1 MRLRDY
7 LATAGKNIRRQ
18 AVRSALTIIAI
29 GISATIL
36 VTLVALSFG
45 AKKALVSQLSPD
57 GSLTDII
64 VTPNRQAGSTIFGS
78 AEEVGQNTHVLNDD
92 DVKRLGNIPHIQFA
106 SPTANIWEFKS
117 FRVDG
122 TSKDFVAQAQGTT
135 NNPAIDKPLAAGEH
149 FAPDD
154 KRHVVIIGHT
164 YAKELGFAGNPQAL
178 VGKTIVI
185 TTQDGYSGDG
195 ADIPGPNASKQQ
207 MESFTHAPTKVSARI
222 IGVTAEGN
230 TENALMIP
238 MSWARQVR
246 TQNIGPKPTDQI
258 ATQGYSTILVKTDS
272 VAAVR
277 PVSEAIN
284 NLGFGE
290 ISTLEQLDRLMQF
303 STIMW
308 VILGSITLVALIAAS
323 LGVVNTMMMSVAE
336 QRYIIGVLRACGARR
351 AVIAKLFLVEAAL
364 LGFLGG
370 IVGVGLGLAAIYAID
385 QKIALLLKAQN
396 LPVAHVA
403 TMPWWL
409 LAGGI
414 VLPMLFGVLSGLYP
428 AYKAAREDPA
438 RILAGV

>member
-1 MRLRDY
+1 MRWRDY
-7 LATAGKNIRRQ
+7 LAMAGKNIRRQ
-18 AVRSALTIIAI
+18 AVRSGLTIIAL

-57 GSLTDII
+57 GSLTNII
-64 VTPNRQAGSTIFGS
+64 VTPNRQASSTLFGS

-92 DVKRLGNIPHIQFA
+92 DVQRLGSLPHVQSA
-106 SPTANIWEFKS
+106 SPAANIWEFKN

-122 TSKDFVAQAQGTT
+122 TDKDFVAQAQGISS
-135 NNPAIDKPLAAGEH
+135 AVDRPLSAGEN
-149 FAPDD
+149 FMPNDNRQA
-154 KRHVVIIGHT
+154 VIIGRT
-164 YAKELGFAGNPQAL
+164 YAKELGFANNPQAL
-178 VGKTIVI
+178 IGRTIII
-185 TTQDGYSGDG
+185 TTQDGYRGDG
-195 ADIPGPNASKQQ
+195 ADLPNPNASRRQL
-207 MESFTHAPTKVSARI
+207 EDFAHAPTKLSAQI

-230 TENALMIP
+230 TENALLIP
-238 MSWARQVR
+238 MAWARRVR
-246 TQNIGPKPTDQI
+246 TQNVDPKPIDQI
-258 ATQGYSTILVKTDS
+258 ATQGYSTVLIKTDG

-277 PVSEAIN
+277 PVAESIN
-284 NLGFGE
+284 RLGFGQ
-290 ISTLEQLDRLMQF
+290 ISTLDQLDRLMQF

-308 VILGSITLVALIAAS
+308 VILGSISVVALIAAS

-351 AVIAKLFLVEAAL
+351 SVIAKLFLVEAAL
-364 LGFLGG
+364 LGFIGG
-370 IVGVGLGLAAIYAID
+370 VIGVSLGLAAIFTID
-385 QKIALLLKAQN
+385 QKIALLLKTQN

-403 TMPWWL
+403 TAPWWL

-414 VLPMLFGVLSGLYP
+414 ILPIIFGVLSGLYP